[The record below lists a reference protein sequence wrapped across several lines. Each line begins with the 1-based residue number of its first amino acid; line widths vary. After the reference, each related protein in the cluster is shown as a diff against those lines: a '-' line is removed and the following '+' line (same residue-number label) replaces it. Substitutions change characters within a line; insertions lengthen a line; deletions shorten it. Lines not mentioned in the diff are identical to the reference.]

1 MIIGLTGGIA
11 SGKSTVSRFFKELGL
26 EILDADVVAKDI
38 AKRKDIVEKT
48 IEIFGTD
55 IVDKSGDISRERLR
69 AKAFADKSLLKRLNS
84 LIHPKVIEVF
94 QKRKAGTDKNEV
106 VVFDIPLL
114 FETEM
119 EYLCDIVVVV
129 ALDRE
134 KQILRVMER
143 DKNSKEL
150 AQNIVDAQMPLEK
163 KIEKA
168 DIVLY
173 NNGTIEDLKDETIKI
188 YNELMRGRR

>member
-48 IEIFGTD
+48 IDIFGTD

-94 QKRKAGTDKNEV
+94 QKRKADTDKNEV

-114 FETEM
+114 FEAEM

-150 AQNIVDAQMPLEK
+150 AQSIVDAQMPLEK